1 MVLPLLSAVR
11 VLDVAVVVID
21 GTLPR
26 PMLDRLI
33 HLLGSML
40 AAASPE
46 SRDPPRL
53 LRGSVG
59 RDAPAIG
66 AAILPLHLNYSSS
79 ADVLVP

>member
-1 MVLPLLSAVR
+1 
-11 VLDVAVVVID
+11 
-21 GTLPR
+21 
-26 PMLDRLI
+26 
-33 HLLGSML
+33 ML